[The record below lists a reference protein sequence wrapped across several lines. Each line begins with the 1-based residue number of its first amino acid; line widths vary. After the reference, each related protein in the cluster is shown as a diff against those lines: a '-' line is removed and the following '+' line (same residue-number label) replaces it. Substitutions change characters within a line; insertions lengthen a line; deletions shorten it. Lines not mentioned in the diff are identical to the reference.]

1 MVFSDDLGLP
11 QRSQLRKTYD
21 TIVKQSG
28 LEHRGYHSL
37 RHTHA
42 SNLFDAEFD
51 ILTISQKMGH
61 SSVAITMDI
70 YTHFFERRKKKNAIR
85 LQELKKSM
93 SQLPKW
99 LPKFVKL

>member
-11 QRSQLRKTYD
+11 HRSQLRKTYD

-42 SNLFDAEFD
+42 SNLFDAE
-51 ILTISQKMGH
+51 IYPLAISRRLGH
-61 SSVAITMDI
+61 STIAITMDI
-70 YTHFFERRKKKNAIR
+70 YSHFFERRKKKMVSVLESI
-85 LQELKKSM
+85 QERQKGGN
-93 SQLPKW
+93 
-99 LPKFVKL
+99 FR